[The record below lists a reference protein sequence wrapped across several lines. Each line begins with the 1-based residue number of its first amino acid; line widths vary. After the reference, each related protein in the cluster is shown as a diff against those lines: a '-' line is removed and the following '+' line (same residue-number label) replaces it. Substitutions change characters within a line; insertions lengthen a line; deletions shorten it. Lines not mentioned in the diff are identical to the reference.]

1 MAVDRRHERMDRAP
15 GNLTVEVARRP
26 VGAGGDPDSSSSA
39 NRFKSSS
46 EASEDFIH
54 DPLGV
59 LIQAE
64 TDGAISGLGLSREW
78 KVTTHVV
85 NHHQTLSATHL
96 YAMVTANSARRS
108 VGVTLVK
115 KGS

>member
-1 MAVDRRHERMDRAP
+1 MATEDNDTSGWIELQEISQLKSVVDQSEQAEIPFR
-15 GNLTVEVARRP
+15 LF
-26 VGAGGDPDSSSSA
+26 A

-46 EASEDFIH
+46 QDSEDFIH

-64 TDGAISGLGLSREW
+64 TDGAITDLGLSREW

-96 YAMVTANSARRS
+96 YSLVTANSTES
-108 VGVTLVK
+108 SIGVTLVK

>member
-1 MAVDRRHERMDRAP
+1 MAQNNDTNGWIEIDEVSKLQSLVDQSPIPFR
-15 GNLTVEVARRP
+15 LF
-26 VGAGGDPDSSSSA
+26 A

-46 EASEDFIH
+46 PDSEDFIH

-64 TDGAISGLGLSREW
+64 TNGVIQGLGLNRDKW
-78 KVTTHVV
+78 TVTTHVV

-96 YAMVTANSARRS
+96 YALVTANSDESS